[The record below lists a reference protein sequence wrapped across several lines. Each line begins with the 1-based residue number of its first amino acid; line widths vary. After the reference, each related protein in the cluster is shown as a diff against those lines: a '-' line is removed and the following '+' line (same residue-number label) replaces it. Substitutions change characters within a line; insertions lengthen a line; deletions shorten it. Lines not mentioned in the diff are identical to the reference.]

1 MNCQKQGFTAC
12 CPRDLP
18 RPKAYSASQTLI
30 VQMFL
35 HGTHVAKNR
44 NFRSAKQEKYAK
56 IIIFS
61 AFELAKLASYLQIY
75 ASQGADKFGN

>member
-1 MNCQKQGFTAC
+1 MNCRKQGFTAC

-18 RPKAYSASQTLI
+18 KQKAYGASQTLI

-35 HGTHVAKNR
+35 TGTHVAKNN
-44 NFRSAKQEKYAK
+44 NFRSAKPEKYENN
-56 IIIFS
+56 IIVS